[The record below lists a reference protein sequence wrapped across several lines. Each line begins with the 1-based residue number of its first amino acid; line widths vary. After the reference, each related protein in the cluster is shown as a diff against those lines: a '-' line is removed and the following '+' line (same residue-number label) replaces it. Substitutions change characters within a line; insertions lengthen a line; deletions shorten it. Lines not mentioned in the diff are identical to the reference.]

1 MEDSRFFFQT
11 HGDPQGTLVAI
22 EGSHEIP
29 FPIRRV
35 YYIYG
40 ISQDAVRGCHAH
52 KQLQQVL
59 ICVHG
64 SCKVMLDNGKERKV
78 LVLDQPN
85 EGVYIPNATW
95 REVYDCSSDTIL
107 LVLASDFYHESDYI
121 RTYDDF
127 LDYVRNLRE

>member
-22 EGSHEIP
+22 EGGHEIP

-40 ISQDAVRGCHAH
+40 ISPEAVRGCHAH
-52 KQLQQVL
+52 KQLQQVV

-64 SCKVMLDNGKERKV
+64 SCKIMLDDGTERKV

-85 EGVYIPNATW
+85 EGVYITNGIW
-95 REVYDCSSDTIL
+95 REVFDCSSDTVL

-121 RTYDDF
+121 RTYDEF
-127 LDYVRNLRE
+127 LDYVRSLRE

>member
-22 EGSHEIP
+22 EGGHEIP

-40 ISQDAVRGCHAH
+40 ISPEAVRGCHAH
-52 KQLQQVL
+52 KQLQQVV

-64 SCKVMLDNGKERKV
+64 SCRIMLDDGTERKV

-85 EGVYIPNATW
+85 EGVYIPNGIW
-95 REVYDCSSDTIL
+95 REVFDCSSDTVL

-127 LDYVRNLRE
+127 LDYVRSLRE